1 MKDNKL
7 KINKK
12 VLIFVIICSILFCLT
27 NVLQIIMAFIKPL
40 GNIYWLKVRNPIAG
54 FFFKVFEVFP
64 VLGVNIRTFL
74 IIGLFLTI
82 LLLIIACIFKKLKK
96 RNLIF
101 NLTLTLLS
109 IFVLSFV
116 LISNVYN
123 TSIYSYL
130 IDHFQMKDK
139 VNKEYGEEDILVL
152 YDSLLNKVIE
162 QSLEFDRDSNGEIIY
177 TKSLEERAVNDL
189 LNISND
195 YEFLKG
201 LYPMNYKR
209 INHGDNDYDGFA
221 VGYTTGFGL
230 AIDYNNSKPIIL
242 NTITHELCHTKGIMR
257 ENEAVYCS
265 FLAGVNSPDEFS
277 QYAAYLEAFARIDGA
292 LYDIDP
298 ETELMRV
305 EPLLRL
311 CLDEGFQEIC
321 QLYPKMID
329 SYLKHGKELE
339 FVSYPLIDYKNHLG
353 EIVGLLSSFQ
363 EDGGQIYIDGSL
375 ADMDYVLAL
384 IQNDSYKIFRVK
396 FKNNRALFDK
406 LAPVMKEQSNLFIA
420 IQQYDPASLPQSRTR
435 EEYLDYYLKGFNN
448 DNPLYDFMATIF
460 EDEYDY
466 SRVVRLLL
474 EYYDGQEILPYE
486 L

>member
-1 MKDNKL
+1 MNDNKL
-7 KINKK
+7 KLNKK
-12 VLIFVIICSILFCLT
+12 VLIFIIVCSILFCLT
-27 NVLQIIMAFIKPL
+27 NVVQVVIAFIKPL
-40 GNIYWLKVRNPIAG
+40 GNMYWLKVRNPIAG
-54 FFFKVFEVFP
+54 FFFKAFEVFP

-74 IIGLFLTI
+74 ITGLFLTI
-82 LLLIIACIFKKLKK
+82 LLLIIVCIFKRLKK

-101 NLTLTLLS
+101 NLTLTLLP
-109 IFVLSFV
+109 IFVLGFV

-123 TSIYSYL
+123 TSFYSYL
-130 IDHFQMKDK
+130 INHFQMKDR
-139 VNKEYGEEDILVL
+139 VDKEYGEEDILVL
-152 YDSLLNKVIE
+152 YDILLNKVIE
-162 QSLEFDRDSNGEIIY
+162 QSLEFDRDDNGEIIY
-177 TKSLEERAVNDL
+177 TDSLEQRAVSDL

-195 YEFLKG
+195 YQFLKG

-230 AIDYNNSKPIIL
+230 AIDYNHSKAIVL

-257 ENEAVYCS
+257 ENEAVFCS

-277 QYAAYLEAFARIDGA
+277 QYAAYLEAFTRVDGA

-305 EPLLRL
+305 EPLLKL
-311 CLDEGFQEIC
+311 CLDEGFEEIC

-329 SYLKHGKELE
+329 SYIKNGKELE

-353 EIVGLLSSFQ
+353 EIIGLLSSFQ

-375 ADMDYVLAL
+375 ADLDYVLAL
-384 IQNDSYKIFRVK
+384 IQNESYKVFRVK
-396 FKNNRALFDK
+396 FKNNEELFNK
-406 LAPVMKEQSNLFIA
+406 LIPIMKEHSHLFIA
-420 IQQYDPASLPQSRTR
+420 IQQYDPAAYPEDKTH
-435 EEYLDYYLKGFNN
+435 EEYLSYYLKGFNN
-448 DNPLYDFMATIF
+448 DNPLFDMMATIF

-474 EYYDGQEILPYE
+474 EYYDGQEVVPYE